1 LNPKAS
7 FLDLCLEIDDRTQ
20 SVVPM
25 GIKNVTAS
33 KVYTSILSALQRGFD
48 DGKLATK
55 PYEYRQLLKKTNP
68 SSNTIE
74 IVGGAK
80 NFDRDP
86 SKPHFARADGC
97 WFDFAI
103 TLKEANKSVEFL
115 GFDFEI
121 RFPEVMSVKFLR
133 FDLNFPEHNNK
144 ERGLRFHIHP
154 GHDDLMIHAPPMSPL
169 EILQLFIFGLE
180 IPDKLRQ

>member
-1 LNPKAS
+1 MSIENA
-7 FLDLCLEIDDRTQ
+7 
-20 SVVPM
+20 
-25 GIKNVTAS
+25 TAS
-33 KVYTSILSALQRGFD
+33 KVYNLILSALRRGYD

-55 PYEYRQLLKKTNP
+55 PHEYQKLLQKTKT
-68 SSNTIE
+68 SSNTSNIIE

-80 NFDRDP
+80 NFPRDP
-86 SKPHFARADGC
+86 NEPHFARVDGC

-103 TLKEANKSVEFL
+103 TLKEANKTVEFL
-115 GFDFEI
+115 GFNFEI
-121 RFPEVMSVKFLR
+121 RFPEAMFVKFLR
-133 FDLNFPEHNNK
+133 FDRNLPEHNNK

-169 EILQLFIFGLE
+169 EILQLFIYGLD

>member
-1 LNPKAS
+1 
-7 FLDLCLEIDDRTQ
+7 
-20 SVVPM
+20 M
-25 GIKNVTAS
+25 GMKNVTAS
-33 KVYTSILSALQRGFD
+33 KVYILILSALQRGYD

-55 PYEYRQLLKKTNP
+55 PHEYRQLLQKTKP

-80 NFDRDP
+80 NFHRDP
-86 SKPHFARADGC
+86 NKPHFARADGC

-103 TLKEANKSVEFL
+103 TLKEANKTVEFL

-121 RFPEVMSVKFLR
+121 RFPEAMSVKFLR
-133 FDLNFPEHNNK
+133 FDLNFPEHDNAK
-144 ERGLRFHIHP
+144 RGLRFHIHP

-169 EILQLFIFGLE
+169 EILQLFIYGLE

>member
-1 LNPKAS
+1 MRI
-7 FLDLCLEIDDRTQ
+7 E
-20 SVVPM
+20 
-25 GIKNVTAS
+25 NVTAS
-33 KVYTSILSALQRGFD
+33 TVYTSILSALQRGYD
-48 DGKLATK
+48 DGRLATK
-55 PYEYRQLLKKTNP
+55 HHECHKLLQKTKP

-80 NFDRDP
+80 NFHRDP
-86 SKPHFARADGC
+86 SKHHFARADGC

-103 TLKEANKSVEFL
+103 TLKEANKTVDFL

-121 RFPEVMSVKFLR
+121 RFPEMMSVKFLR
-133 FDLNFPEHNNK
+133 FDLNFPEHNNE

-169 EILQLFIFGLE
+169 EILQLFIYGLE